1 MKTELDNQADDN
13 HLAGHSRR
21 RFLRGVAGTA
31 VLTVAA
37 AKTSMAQSP
46 VSAQTP
52 AGDRQSR
59 AERAMRIRQQAA
71 QAQRKSPTLPQPNNG
86 DEDAYEN
93 RIGCYSKALPHN
105 ELGVV
110 DSQAYQALLQAVT
123 TCAHSD
129 YEMIPLGGSVKLAN
143 PQAAMAFQ
151 FEGSD
156 PHQFALPAAPKF
168 NSAEQAA
175 EMAEL
180 YWQAVTRDV
189 AFAEYDSN
197 PLVKQATED
206 LSRFSVFTAPK
217 NGKRV
222 IPATLFRGATPGD
235 LTGPYLSQFLWM
247 DIPYGALKMQQRYK
261 VPEAENDQLT
271 DYDEW
276 LRVISGHAP
285 GFGLMFDE
293 TPRYLRN
300 GRDLAEWVHRDF
312 SYQGFLNA
320 ALILLSYGQPAI
332 DPYNPY
338 LASATQDGFS
348 TFGAPYIL
356 DLVARVANAALKAAW
371 YQKWQIH
378 RRVRPEEFGGHVH
391 NQMSQLAEYD
401 IHAELLNSP
410 VLEIVYNQFESYLLP
425 MAYAEGC
432 PTHPAYPAGHAT
444 IAGACA
450 TVLKAFF
457 NENFVLPKPV
467 IVNEDGL
474 SLESYNGASLTVGGE
489 LNKLAS
495 NISLGRD
502 AAGVH
507 WRSDSSEGLKL
518 GEAVAIS
525 ILADLKAT
533 CHEQFRGLRLTKFDG
548 ATIIV

>member
-1 MKTELDNQADDN
+1 
-13 HLAGHSRR
+13 
-21 RFLRGVAGTA
+21 RFLRGVGS
-31 VLTVAA
+31 AA
-37 AKTSMAQSP
+37 ALSVAGLP
-46 VSAQTP
+46 LAEAALAQTL
-52 AGDRQSR
+52 ANDRQTR
-59 AERAMRIRQQAA
+59 AERAMRLRQQAA
-71 QAQRKSPTLPQPNNG
+71 QAQRKLPTLPQPNNG
-86 DEDAYEN
+86 DEDSLPN
-93 RIGCYSKALPHN
+93 RIGCYSKALPHD

-110 DSQAYQALLQAVT
+110 EPQAYQALLQAVT

-143 PQAAMAFQ
+143 PQAAMAFEL
-151 FEGSD
+151 EGSD

-168 NSAEQAA
+168 SSADQAA
-175 EMAEL
+175 EMAEV

-197 PLVKQATED
+197 LLIKQAAED
-206 LSRFSVFTAPK
+206 LSKFSVFTGPK
-217 NGKRV
+217 SGKRV
-222 IPATLFRGATPGD
+222 IPATLFRGQTPGD
-235 LTGPYLSQFLWM
+235 LTGPYLSQFLWV
-247 DIPYGALKMQQRYK
+247 DIPYGALKMQQRYR

-276 LRVISGHAP
+276 LRVQNGQAP
-285 GFGLMFDE
+285 SFGLSFDE

-320 ALILLSYGQPAI
+320 ALILLGYGQPAI

-391 NQMSQLAEYD
+391 NRMTEKAEYD

-410 VLEIVYNQFESYLLP
+410 VLEIVYNQQESYLLP

-444 IAGACA
+444 IAGACS

-467 IVNEDGL
+467 MPGEVGL
-474 SLESYNGASLTVGGE
+474 SIDPYHGVPLTVGGE

-495 NISLGRD
+495 NIALGRD
-502 AAGVH
+502 TAGVH
-507 WRSDSSEGLKL
+507 WRSDGIEGLKL
-518 GEAVAIS
+518 GEAVA
-525 ILADLKAT
+525 
-533 CHEQFRGLRLTKFDG
+533 
-548 ATIIV
+548 